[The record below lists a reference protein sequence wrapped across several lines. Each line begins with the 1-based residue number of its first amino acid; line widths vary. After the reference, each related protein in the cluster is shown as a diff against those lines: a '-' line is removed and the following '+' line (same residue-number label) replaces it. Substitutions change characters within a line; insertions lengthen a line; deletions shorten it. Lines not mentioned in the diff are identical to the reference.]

1 MGKIV
6 ELPCDIGDHI
16 YEIIITRDE
25 EVYFCIYKIQDVS
38 IKAIRYEDIWIDR
51 SEIGINVF
59 LNKEEAESVFNKLRR
74 SDEYKSYRFFDEYDN
89 EV

>member
-59 LNKEEAESVFNKLRR
+59 LNKEEANAHG
-74 SDEYKSYRFFDEYDN
+74 
-89 EV
+89 